1 VRFGYAVRDLTIG
14 QLLAAKALRNGDRTF
29 LACLSDGRR
38 YSYADVERAS
48 NAIARG
54 LAAHGVRHGDHVA
67 LMLENCPEQILA
79 YFALGK
85 IGAVAVPLHAA
96 SRGRMLQYY
105 LEHSDSVALV
115 TSTDLLD
122 RLPEHRPAAL
132 RRVFVVGAREAKAPR
147 PLDDLPIVPFE
158 DLECRSSDAFESP
171 AKFSD
176 LAFIKYTS
184 GTTGPAKGVMM
195 TQARTLLYGIT
206 TVESNALR
214 DDDIFYNCLPCFHV
228 AGLHGCIY
236 AMLIADGAVALQ
248 RRFSV
253 SGFWDDVR
261 SSGATVATLLG
272 AMANMLW
279 ALPASPDDRRHRLR
293 RLQVAPVPGFA
304 RAIIDRYGVRLASGY
319 GMTDYGIPMAFNP
332 DDPEEKLGST
342 GRVRT
347 GWSVKVVDD
356 DDFEVPL
363 GQVGEILIRS
373 KYPWDASSG
382 YYKMPAE
389 TLDALRN
396 GWFHTGDRGCLD
408 ADGYLWFADRK
419 KDSIRRRGENISAYE
434 VEQIIRTHPA
444 VLDVAAYPVQ
454 SSMSEEELAVSVV
467 PRHGQALK
475 EGALID
481 FCEKNMAG
489 FMVPRFVALVDAL
502 PYTATHRVEKF
513 KLRTCAEENP
523 GRLWDRELNRCGP
536 SR

>member
-206 TVESNALR
+206 TVESNLHRALEPGWLHLDAQTHASAAGVAQVSGILSDR
-214 DDDIFYNCLPCFHV
+214 LGQAGHTHQTLCLAPRRGNPQE
-228 AGLHGCIY
+228 A
-236 AMLIADGAVALQ
+236 
-248 RRFSV
+248 RFS
-253 SGFWDDVR
+253 
-261 SSGATVATLLG
+261 
-272 AMANMLW
+272 
-279 ALPASPDDRRHRLR
+279 AS
-293 RLQVAPVPGFA
+293 
-304 RAIIDRYGVRLASGY
+304 LA
-319 GMTDYGIPMAFNP
+319 
-332 DDPEEKLGST
+332 
-342 GRVRT
+342 
-347 GWSVKVVDD
+347 
-356 DDFEVPL
+356 
-363 GQVGEILIRS
+363 
-373 KYPWDASSG
+373 
-382 YYKMPAE
+382 
-389 TLDALRN
+389 
-396 GWFHTGDRGCLD
+396 
-408 ADGYLWFADRK
+408 
-419 KDSIRRRGENISAYE
+419 
-434 VEQIIRTHPA
+434 
-444 VLDVAAYPVQ
+444 
-454 SSMSEEELAVSVV
+454 
-467 PRHGQALK
+467 
-475 EGALID
+475 
-481 FCEKNMAG
+481 
-489 FMVPRFVALVDAL
+489 
-502 PYTATHRVEKF
+502 
-513 KLRTCAEENP
+513 
-523 GRLWDRELNRCGP
+523 
-536 SR
+536 